1 MRRAGFP
8 RQRRTWYRKPR
19 IVRNSESLG
28 RTGRYDTTMT
38 LHSFDDRH
46 VELRGSHHY
55 IAPGAQVAGSVILE
69 NEVSLWFNVVIR
81 ADNEIVRIG
90 EQTNV
95 QDGAVLHCD
104 PGFPLT
110 LGRRVTVGHKA
121 MLHGCT
127 VGDGALI
134 GINSVILNGARI
146 GAGSL
151 IGANALVPEGKEI
164 PPGVL
169 AVGSPA
175 KVVRALTPEQI
186 AEILKISES
195 YVARSRLF
203 KRHLKEQPSPPS
215 AR

>member
-1 MRRAGFP
+1 MPVFDLGERR
-8 RQRRTWYRKPR
+8 
-19 IVRNSESLG
+19 
-28 RTGRYDTTMT
+28 
-38 LHSFDDRH
+38 
-46 VELRGSHHY
+46 VELRGAHHY
-55 IAPGAQVAGSVILE
+55 IAYDATLAGSIILE
-69 NEVSLWFNVVIR
+69 NAVNIWFGVVIR
-81 ADNEIVRIG
+81 ADNDLVRIG
-90 EQTNV
+90 TGTNI

-110 LGRRVTVGHKA
+110 IGRHVTVGHKA

-134 GINSVILNGARI
+134 GINSVVLNGAKI

-151 IGANALVPEGKEI
+151 VGANALVPEGKEI

-169 AVGSPA
+169 VVGSPA
-175 KVVRALTPEQI
+175 KVVRELKPEEQAGFLKM
-186 AEILKISES
+186 AEG

-203 KRHLKEQPSPPS
+203 KEQLKEQPLPPS

>member
-1 MRRAGFP
+1 MPVFSLQDRRPEF
-8 RQRRTWYRKPR
+8 
-19 IVRNSESLG
+19 
-28 RTGRYDTTMT
+28 
-38 LHSFDDRH
+38 
-46 VELRGSHHY
+46 RGAHHY
-55 IAPGAQVAGSVILE
+55 VAHDATLAGSVVLE
-69 NEVSLWFNVVIR
+69 SDVNVWFGVIIR
-81 ADNEIVRIG
+81 ADNDTIRIG
-90 EQTNV
+90 EGTNI
-95 QDGAVLHCD
+95 QDGSVLHCD

-110 LGRRVTVGHKA
+110 LGRNVSVGHKA

-169 AVGSPA
+169 VVGTPA
-175 KVVRALTPEQI
+175 KVVRELKPEEKEGLLRI
-186 AEILKISES
+186 ARG
-195 YVARSRLF
+195 YVERSKRF
-203 KRHLKEQPSPPS
+203 KLELREQPLPQS

>member
-1 MRRAGFP
+1 MPIFSIGERRVQF
-8 RQRRTWYRKPR
+8 
-19 IVRNSESLG
+19 
-28 RTGRYDTTMT
+28 
-38 LHSFDDRH
+38 
-46 VELRGSHHY
+46 RGSHHY
-55 IAPGAQVAGSVILE
+55 IAHDATLAGSILLE
-69 NEVSLWFNVVIR
+69 NEANIWFGVVIR
-81 ADNEIVRIG
+81 ADNDQVRIG
-90 EQTNV
+90 EATNI

-110 LGRRVTVGHKA
+110 LGKRVTVGHKA

-134 GINSVILNGARI
+134 GIASVILNGAKV

-151 IGANALVPEGKEI
+151 IGANSLVPEGKEI

-175 KVVRALTPEQI
+175 KVVRELTPEQI
-186 AEILKISES
+186 AGLLAVAQS
-195 YVARSRLF
+195 YVDRSRLF
-203 KRHLKEQPSPPS
+203 KGKLREQPLPPS